1 MEVFWYG
8 VLGAILF
15 AYFALGGLDYG
26 VGLLLPA
33 MLTERD
39 RRRALNAVGPRFL
52 GNEVWIV
59 AAAGVLIAAFPRL
72 EGELFGAVY
81 PVFVAVL
88 LALVAVNAAW
98 QLRSR
103 GRVRR
108 GLELAG
114 SLVASRP
121 RAAPFVD
128 AVILAASAVLALGW
142 GVLLGGLLTGRPVGA
157 DGHVASYAG
166 LLGWY
171 PLLVGLATAGLF
183 TVHGA
188 VYLAWRLDAPRARA
202 IASGMFAPVAALA
215 ALAGLLGYLSPAVRA
230 AVANPAVATSLVLL
244 IPVALAGSAL
254 ALRAGR
260 GGLAT
265 LATGCAAGLPVLAT
279 GAALY
284 PGVLVSTV
292 DDAATVT
299 VAGGAAGP
307 DALALLAAIAGP
319 LLPIL
324 IAAQVACWWLYRQR
338 DDRRVPVYW

>member
-1 MEVFWYG
+1 MMEIFWYG

-33 MLTERD
+33 MLTEPD

-59 AAAGVLIAAFPRL
+59 AAVGVLIAGFPRL
-72 EGELFGAVY
+72 ESELFGAVY
-81 PVFVAVL
+81 PVFIPLL

-108 GLELAG
+108 G
-114 SLVASRP
+114 
-121 RAAPFVD
+121 FD
-128 AVILAASAVLALGW
+128 AVIFVASGVLALGW
-142 GVLLGGLLTGRPVGA
+142 GVVLGALLTGRPLELGMP
-157 DGHVASYAG
+157 
-166 LLGWY
+166 GWY

-183 TVHGA
+183 AMHGA
-188 VYLAWRLDAPRARA
+188 VFLAWRLDAPRGRA
-202 IASGMFAPVAALA
+202 IAGGLVTPVAALA
-215 ALAGLLGYLSPAVRA
+215 ALAGLFGYLSPDVRA
-230 AVANPAVATSLVLL
+230 AVANPAAATALVLL
-244 IPVALAGSAL
+244 IPAALLAAAL

-265 LATGCAAGLPVLAT
+265 LASAIAAGMPVLAT
-279 GAALY
+279 GVALY
-284 PGVLVSTV
+284 PNVAVS
-292 DDAATVT
+292 VT
-299 VAGGAAGP
+299 VAEGAAGAE
-307 DALALLAAIAGP
+307 ALALLTAIAAP

-324 IAAQVACWWLYRQR
+324 AAAQVACWWLYRQR
-338 DDRRVPVYW
+338 DDVRVPVYW